1 MARGGPRPG
10 AGRRKGTPN
19 KATADVKEAASVYSA
34 DAVATLAQIMQ
45 DPEHPAAARVSAAN
59 ALLDRAHGK
68 PKQSVDVDAALTGA
82 LTVQYV
88 TRPAG
93 KGEAAPSPEDYETGE

>member
-1 MARGGPRPG
+1 MARGGARPG

-34 DAVATLAQIMQ
+34 DAVETLAKIMKTASL
-45 DPEHPAAARVSAAN
+45 PAAARVAAAN

-68 PKQSVDVDAALTGA
+68 PKQSVDVDAAMNGA
-82 LTVQYV
+82 LTVTYV
-88 TRPAG
+88 NAPRGPAPDP
-93 KGEAAPSPEDYETGE
+93 GEEGYETGA

>member
-1 MARGGPRPG
+1 MARGGARPG

-19 KATADVKEAASVYSA
+19 KATADVKEAASVYTAS
-34 DAVATLAQIMQ
+34 AVAILAEIMQ

-68 PKQSVDVDAALTGA
+68 PKQTVDVDGAMTGA
-82 LTVQYV
+82 LTVTYV
-88 TRPAG
+88 N
-93 KGEAAPSPEDYETGE
+93 APPGTTPPPSEEDYETGA

>member
-1 MARGGPRPG
+1 MARGGARPG

-34 DAVATLAQIMQ
+34 DAVETLAQIMRSTSL
-45 DPEHPAAARVSAAN
+45 PAAARVAAAN

-68 PKQSVDVDAALTGA
+68 PKQSVDVDGAMTGA
-82 LTVQYV
+82 LTVTYV
-88 TRPAG
+88 SAAKGPAPAQS
-93 KGEAAPSPEDYETGE
+93 EEDYETGE